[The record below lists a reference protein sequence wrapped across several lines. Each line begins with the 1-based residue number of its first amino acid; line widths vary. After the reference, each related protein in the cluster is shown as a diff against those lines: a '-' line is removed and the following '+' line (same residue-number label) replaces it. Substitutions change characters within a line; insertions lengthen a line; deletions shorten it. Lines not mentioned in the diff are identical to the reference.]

1 MRNRLLPAL
10 LLPLLL
16 LSPEA
21 APAQSDKEAAVPV
34 QKQKAPSHAGDEQ
47 TKAPLKESD
56 RKVIAAMEFLAV
68 LELLE
73 DMDIL
78 ETLEKE

>member
-1 MRNRLLPAL
+1 MMNRLLPTL

-16 LSPEA
+16 LLPEP
-21 APAQSDKEAAVPV
+21 APAQNDKEPAAPV
-34 QKQKAPSHAGDEQ
+34 QKQKAPPQTGEQ
-47 TKAPLKESD
+47 TTAPLKESD

>member
-1 MRNRLLPAL
+1 MMNRLLPAL

-16 LSPEA
+16 LAPAS
-21 APAQSDKEAAVPV
+21 APAQNDKKPAVPV
-34 QKQKAPSHAGDEQ
+34 QKQKAPTQTGEQ
-47 TKAPLKESD
+47 TSAPLKESD